1 MGLFKKAYAAFDQR
15 TGAWGGGGGGGVE
28 GAGEEGDL
36 LSPLMAFSNIHVIDI
51 FTIY

>member
-1 MGLFKKAYAAFDQR
+1 MLHLIRGR
-15 TGAWGGGGGGGVE
+15 ERGGGGGGGGVE